1 MRRNLKKLLS
11 DLHTPTNA
19 CTHQDKQINVAKMQ
33 KQCDMIFAIK
43 YDYIHLFIVSNLIF
57 KNSDS
62 GQTLVAQAFNHNAQ
76 KAEAGRCL

>member
-1 MRRNLKKLLS
+1 
-11 DLHTPTNA
+11 
-19 CTHQDKQINVAKMQ
+19 MQ